1 MAITLGIDTS
11 SHQDPTPTRDPSD
24 DIDWAAVGR
33 TVYDFALCRMSIG
46 RSTRDDTG
54 RRDLRGMV
62 AKRIPVCGGYGVVG
76 YTEPVA
82 DGAKLLLDEVAT
94 VIEPRRVLIML
105 DGEPFA
111 GGAHPS
117 LRQINRYA
125 IQVHNQLGRWPVAY
139 LPGWFLDQLHQQGDG
154 DGTVRGLE
162 LANCPWAPS
171 RYFGQPWTTAR
182 LQQFKPTNLRGF
194 KRLAWLQYASSG
206 TVAGIQTR
214 VDLNCYYGTLT
225 QLRAQLLGQPEGI
238 FMALTDAEQGE
249 VLKAARQI
257 NSTVAAGQTSFQG
270 TVEAILGTTQRLVNL
285 VGAAQSTLGDNID
298 STRSAVLG
306 AIAALPG
313 PAAGVDVQAV
323 AERIAAGLRDA
334 GVTIDP
340 AAIAAALRQQ
350 LTTAAP
356 Q

>member
-139 LPGWFLDQLHQQGDG
+139 LPG
-154 DGTVRGLE
+154 
-162 LANCPWAPS
+162 CPWAPS